1 VISKQEDKYK
11 SRLKGHHRYDILYT
25 QDFNPNSGTL
35 LPYRTGVAK
44 EHLGPYI
51 TSLCREFYEDGALT
65 DPLLNYV
72 AGQQTV
78 TAVPHMEKTVHQCAQ
93 CLTVYDDTIGDPEQ
107 GIAPGTTFDALPA
120 SYHCSLCDATGESFI
135 TVPATS
141 LGWLAGGQD

>member
-1 VISKQEDKYK
+1 VITKQESKTK
-11 SRLKGHHRYDILYT
+11 SRLKGLQRFDIHYT

-51 TSLCREFYEDGALT
+51 TSLCREFYENSALT

-78 TAVPHMEKTVHQCAQ
+78 ISTTQPEKEVHQCPH
-93 CLTVYDDTIGDPEQ
+93 CLTVYDETVGDPGQ
-107 GIAPGTTFDALPA
+107 GIAAATPFHGLPA
-120 SYHCSLCDATGESFI
+120 HYHCSLCEAPLSDFVPI
-135 TVPATS
+135 TATS
-141 LGWLAGGQD
+141 LGWLAGAQD